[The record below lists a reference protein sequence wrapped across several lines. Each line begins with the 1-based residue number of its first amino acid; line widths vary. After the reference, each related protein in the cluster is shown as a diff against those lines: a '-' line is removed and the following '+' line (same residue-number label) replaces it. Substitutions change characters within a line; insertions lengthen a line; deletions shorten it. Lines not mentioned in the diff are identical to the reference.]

1 MLVQIYGFIA
11 KHMLLWNHAFD
22 AGDAHFYPYQV
33 MFGCK
38 MSNSFA
44 NLDGGSCC
52 PEEFFKERLCL
63 KLAVTSRGFRRG
75 MVYLYIYE
83 YASMYIYR
91 IYLGTGAR
99 SLAF

>member
-22 AGDAHFYPYQV
+22 AGDAHFYPYQM

-52 PEEFFKERLCL
+52 PEEFF
-63 KLAVTSRGFRRG
+63 
-75 MVYLYIYE
+75 
-83 YASMYIYR
+83 
-91 IYLGTGAR
+91 
-99 SLAF
+99 